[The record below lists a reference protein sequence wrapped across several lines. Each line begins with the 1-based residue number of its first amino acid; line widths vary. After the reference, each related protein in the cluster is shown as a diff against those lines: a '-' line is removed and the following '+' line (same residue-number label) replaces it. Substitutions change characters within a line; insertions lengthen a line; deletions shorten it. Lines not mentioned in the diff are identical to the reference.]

1 MIAMSR
7 YCVGMLRC
15 YGYVPLLDRGTRWA
29 THAAY
34 PNDALLYLVGF
45 GDVTT
50 TSPESTRCTF
60 CQGKDMGLFILSVEK
75 FISAYYD
82 GSFFPLPTWWNV
94 RLVLS
99 RRSESGP
106 QLNRS
111 GGLCS

>member
-50 TSPESTRCTF
+50 TSPESTRYTF
-60 CQGKDMGLFILSVEK
+60 CQGKDMGLSILSVEK
-75 FISAYYD
+75 SISAYYD
-82 GSFFPLPTWWNV
+82 LGVFHLHTIPT
-94 RLVLS
+94 
-99 RRSESGP
+99 
-106 QLNRS
+106 
-111 GGLCS
+111 